1 MRTFLAAAAAL
12 LAVGTAVP
20 ALAAPAISLTS
31 LSATTVQSSIQL
43 SDAPTAVQTKKT
55 TKTTKKK
62 VKETVSISS
71 IEGAKKGKKGFEIK
85 ATVAKVGRHCELTV
99 KYVDGSTSADETDG
113 KSDKVCTFSIDIP
126 NESKVIGDATAKIVV
141 KDAAGSKVASASKMF
156 TVK

>member
-20 ALAAPAISLTS
+20 ALAAPAVS
-31 LSATTVQSSIQL
+31 LSSQPTTTVLSSVQLIGSPPAIQ
-43 SDAPTAVQTKKT
+43 T
-55 TKTTKKK
+55 TKTKTSKKK
-62 VKETVSISS
+62 KAKETVSISS

-85 ATVAKVGRHCELTV
+85 ATVAKAGRHCELTV

-113 KSDKVCTFSIDIP
+113 KSDKVCTFNIDIP
-126 NESKVIGDATAKIVV
+126 NESKVIGDATAKVVV
-141 KDAAGSKVASASKMF
+141 KDAAGSKVASASQTF